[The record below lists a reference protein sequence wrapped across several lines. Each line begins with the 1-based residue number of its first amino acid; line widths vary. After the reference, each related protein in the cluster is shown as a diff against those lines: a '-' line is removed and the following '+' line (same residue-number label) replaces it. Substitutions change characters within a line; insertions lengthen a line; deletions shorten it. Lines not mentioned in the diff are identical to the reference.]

1 MSIENITPGSGLY
14 RASKSYFN
22 AKKKSVNPVKGEKT
36 SESSASD
43 KVEISS
49 QAKELREKDA
59 LIKEYKEALKKL
71 PEPEVRKEKVGLAI
85 NRMITGYYDND
96 KVKQGTAEAISQSQ
110 ITPDKSNNDKD
121 VNSEIDWD
129 KIKVVQQ
136 RIMDNYYDNNDVI
149 RQVIE
154 KLLNL

>member
-14 RASKSYFN
+14 RVSKSYFD

-49 QAKELREKDA
+49 QAKELRKKDA
-59 LIKEYKEALKKL
+59 LIAEYKEALKKI
-71 PEPEVRKEKVGLAI
+71 PEPEVRKEKIGLAI

-96 KVKQGTAEAISQSQ
+96 KVNQGTAEAISQSQ
-110 ITPDKSNNDKD
+110 ITPVKNKD
-121 VNSEIDWD
+121 GEDNAVDWD
-129 KIKVVQQ
+129 KIKLVQQ
-136 RIMDNYYDNNDVI
+136 RIVDNYYDNNDIV

-154 KLLNL
+154 KLLNI